1 MVGPRRNILEQG
13 ERLEQEENLKPKE
26 EKVEPKEE
34 RLEQLE
40 QEEKLENLE
49 NKKLC
54 TYYMKLVLR
63 TLVFHMLCI
72 IVFAFV
78 YKYLSTNFDNDKG
91 KYNDKD
97 NDNMID
103 YFLLSVTIQAGIGI
117 SGLYPISYLS
127 KLALM
132 LHQFIIIS
140 THVFTLYIFTI

>member
-1 MVGPRRNILEQG
+1 
-13 ERLEQEENLKPKE
+13 
-26 EKVEPKEE
+26 
-34 RLEQLE
+34 
-40 QEEKLENLE
+40 
-49 NKKLC
+49 
-54 TYYMKLVLR
+54 MKLVLR

-78 YKYLSTNFDNDKG
+78 YKYLSTNFDNDNDKG